1 MDPLSYIL
9 GGFFMTAA
17 FVLGNGVSRQQVD
30 LKLLKTLGKV
40 YGCNAIYRE
49 FSPDVL
55 ISTDLPI
62 SERIQYEGYSQQNMH
77 FTRKPLPG
85 MGAHKIAQQYFGYSS
100 GPAAVGQAAI
110 DGATAVYLVGF
121 DMGPTRT
128 GRFNNIY
135 ADTEFYKKSS
145 ANPTFTGN
153 WVRQIKQIAKD
164 FPKTSFFRVVGDTT
178 SDLAELKAIP
188 NMQHMTME
196 DFLNRINNT
205 KEL

>member
-1 MDPLSYIL
+1 MGP
-9 GGFFMTAA
+9 A
-17 FVLGNGVSRQQVD
+17 FVLGNGISRQQID
-30 LKLLKTLGKV
+30 LNLLKTLGRV

-49 FSPDVL
+49 FAPDVL

-62 SERIQYEGYSQQNMH
+62 SERIQHDGYSRTRTH
-77 FTRKPLPG
+77 YTRKPLPDSG
-85 MGAHKIAQQYFGYSS
+85 SMRIAQQYFGYSS
-100 GPAAVGQAAI
+100 GPAAVGQAAL
-110 DGATAVYLVGF
+110 DGARAIYLIGF
-121 DMGPTRT
+121 DMGPNRT

-164 FPKTSFFRVVGDTT
+164 FPKASFFRVVGDTT
-178 SDLAELKAIP
+178 ADLSDLRSIA
-188 NMQHMTME
+188 NMAHMPIA
-196 DFLNRINNT
+196 DFQNRINNT

>member
-1 MDPLSYIL
+1 MA
-9 GGFFMTAA
+9 AA

-30 LKLLKTLGKV
+30 LNLLKPFGRV

-49 FSPDVL
+49 FTPDVL

-62 SERIQYEGYSQQNMH
+62 STKIQYDGYSQNHTH

-85 MGAHKIAQQYFGYSS
+85 MGALKIAQQYFGYSS
-100 GPAAVGQAAI
+100 GPAAVGQAAL
-110 DGATAVYLVGF
+110 DGANVIYLVGF
-121 DMGPTRT
+121 DMGPTRH
-128 GRFNNIY
+128 GRFNNVY

-145 ANPTFTGN
+145 AVPTFTGN

-164 FPKTSFFRVVGDTT
+164 FPKTSFFRIVGDTT
-178 SDLAELKAIP
+178 AELADLQAIP
-188 NMQHMTME
+188 NMAHMPIE

>member
-1 MDPLSYIL
+1 MGP
-9 GGFFMTAA
+9 A
-17 FVLGNGVSRQQVD
+17 FVLGNGISRQQID
-30 LKLLKTLGKV
+30 LNLLKTLGRV

-49 FSPDVL
+49 FEPDVL

-62 SERIQYEGYSQQNMH
+62 SERIQHEGYSRTH
-77 FTRKPLPG
+77 THYTRKPLPDSG
-85 MGAHKIAQQYFGYSS
+85 SMRIAQQYFGYSS
-100 GPAAVGQAAI
+100 GPAAVGQSAL
-110 DGATAVYLVGF
+110 DGARAIYLIGF
-121 DMGPTRT
+121 DMGPNRT

-164 FPKTSFFRVVGDTT
+164 FPKASFFRVVGDTT
-178 SDLAELKAIP
+178 ADLSDLRSIA
-188 NMQHMTME
+188 NMAHMPMA

>member
-1 MDPLSYIL
+1 MA
-9 GGFFMTAA
+9 AA
-17 FVLGNGVSRQQVD
+17 FVLGNGISRQQVD
-30 LKLLKTLGKV
+30 PNLLKTFGRV
-40 YGCNAIYRE
+40 YGCNAIYRD
-49 FSPDVL
+49 FVPDVL

-62 SERIQYEGYSQQNMH
+62 SERIQHEGYSQQNMH

-85 MGAHKIAQQYFGYSS
+85 SGSYKIAQQYFGYSS
-100 GPAAVGQAAI
+100 GPVAVGQAAL
-110 DGATAVYLVGF
+110 DGARAIYLIGF
-121 DMGPTRT
+121 DMGPTRI

-164 FPKTSFFRVVGDTT
+164 FPKTSFFRITGDTT
-178 SDLAELKAIP
+178 AELPELKAIP
-188 NMQHMTME
+188 NMLHMTIE